1 MMQRSAIGNL
11 LAGRRAARVV
21 RSARA
26 KHGAGG
32 DKGWGHALQ
41 DALLSGSV
49 AAGTTAATVALA
61 GARDSGSAIAPLN
74 ATSHIAWGESAGNVA
89 NVDAKHTLVGA
100 VLHVGACVFWAAFF
114 EKYFGH
120 AAVKGK
126 VGKTLLGGAAVAT
139 AAYVTDYHVVPQR
152 LTPGWEY
159 RISRRSLAATYG
171 VLALSLA
178 LHGLLRRR

>member
-1 MMQRSAIGNL
+1 L

-26 KHGAGG
+26 KHRAS

-100 VLHVGACVFWAAFF
+100 ALHVGACVFWAAFF
-114 EKYFGH
+114 EKFFGH
-120 AAVKGK
+120 AAVRGN

-178 LHGLLRRR
+178 LYGLLRRR